1 MKNLKTTKTITTKEV
16 EPYWFIDYVT
26 YSFTEDDLKDYK
38 IEKELYSENRSYYYL
53 IKCNQI
59 LCSDHSNH
67 NRPYLVSSLKDAKRR
82 IIFDIEPDHDGYQRQ
97 KWVDQTEDMVY
108 PLYLNHLHKNRLK

>member
-1 MKNLKTTKTITTKEV
+1 MKNLKTTKTTTTKEV

-26 YSFTEDDLKDYK
+26 YHFVDDELKDYR

-53 IKCNQI
+53 MKGNQI
-59 LCSDHSNH
+59 LCSDHSNLNH
-67 NRPYLVSSLKDAKRR
+67 PYLVSSLKDAKRR
-82 IIFDIEPDHDGYQRQ
+82 IIFDIDSDHDGYDRQ
-97 KWVDQTEDMVY
+97 SWVDQTEDMTY